1 MSGVK
6 LLLTGFESCGKS
18 TITSALTDAI
28 VVNMDQKEY
37 NFKVP
42 HVNIKEYDG
51 MDSLLALVTEKIQAY
66 STRFGKLPKTV
77 VFDTVTQM
85 YSAMQKYNA
94 DKYKGFDVHTK
105 NNQETMAFNQFIE
118 QELIPAGINV
128 VIVAHTLYDEAT
140 SRHIIPATGAFAKAG
155 SWLSV
160 VNNSIFVE
168 RKSNK
173 LVVHLKG
180 LKYPTRTTIEGLPD
194 SVEIDDYSLQDHLDQ
209 LAATQIEAEEFIL

>member
-51 MDSLLALVTEKIQAY
+51 MDALLALVTEKIQAY

-94 DKYKGFDVHTK
+94 DKYKGLT
-105 NNQETMAFNQFIE
+105 
-118 QELIPAGINV
+118 
-128 VIVAHTLYDEAT
+128 
-140 SRHIIPATGAFAKAG
+140 IIRP
-155 SWLSV
+155 
-160 VNNSIFVE
+160 
-168 RKSNK
+168 
-173 LVVHLKG
+173 
-180 LKYPTRTTIEGLPD
+180 Y
-194 SVEIDDYSLQDHLDQ
+194 
-209 LAATQIEAEEFIL
+209 AA

>member
-51 MDSLLALVTEKIQAY
+51 MDALLALVTEKIQAY
-66 STRFGKLPKTV
+66 NTRFGKLPKTV

-94 DKYKGFDVHTK
+94 DKYKGYDVHTK